1 MNLWWQ
7 EQEGFEAT
15 KSNLLVLSFS
25 TPLEEIRTS
34 YKLLLLLLRLPSP

>member
-7 EQEGFEAT
+7 EGFKAT
-15 KSNLLVLSFS
+15 KSNLLVLPFS

-34 YKLLLLLLRLPSP
+34 YKLLLLRLPSP